1 MASAPWARVQQ
12 SGIGIG
18 VIGCGSIAYWV
29 HLRIAQQM
37 RGARLV
43 AAADPSPEARA
54 RAERLAR
61 IPVHEHT
68 EDLLARADVN
78 AVIVS
83 GPTHR
88 HADLVIAA
96 CNAGK
101 HVYVEKPLA
110 TSTADGA
117 RVVAAASAAG
127 VTVMV
132 GFNRRFHPL
141 FEQTRA
147 LMREGRVGRIR
158 AAQSTF
164 CELVQP
170 DAMPEWKRRR
180 ATGGGVLLDLGSHH
194 IDLMR
199 WFLGDEV
206 ARVTASIE
214 SDRSEHDSV
223 RLELTM
229 RGGAQVQSW
238 FSFRTATSDWLEF
251 AGESATLRADRHRA
265 GVSLRVPRR
274 FGYGMRSARV
284 APTPDVAEWW
294 MKRLARPSNEPSYR
308 RALAAFIGAL
318 RGESVA
324 VPTLDDGMRAL
335 EVVEA
340 AEESARIGTPVDVKT
355 ISVPQFHQK
364 LQAN

>member
-1 MASAPWARVQQ
+1 MAQQ
-12 SGIGIG
+12 ATRQRGTIGIG

-29 HLRIAQQM
+29 HLRIAGQV
-37 RGARLV
+37 RGARLI
-43 AAADPSPEARA
+43 AAADPSQEART

-68 EDLLARADVN
+68 EDLLARADVD

-83 GPTHR
+83 GPTHL

-117 RVVAAASAAG
+117 RVASAAARAD

-147 LMREGRVGRIR
+147 LIREGRIGRVR

-170 DAMPEWKRRR
+170 DAMPEWKRLRS
-180 ATGGGVLLDLGSHH
+180 TGGGVLLDLGSHH

-199 WFLGDEV
+199 WFLDEEV
-206 ARVTASIE
+206 ARVSAAIE
-214 SDRSEHDSV
+214 SDVSEHDSV

-229 RGGAQVQSW
+229 RGGAHVQSW
-238 FSFRTATSDWLEF
+238 FSCRSATSDWLEF

-284 APTPDVAEWW
+284 APTPEMAQWW
-294 MKRLARPSNEPSYR
+294 LKRLARPSNEPSYS
-308 RALAAFIGAL
+308 RALTAFIGAL
-318 RGESVA
+318 RGDA
-324 VPTLDDGMRAL
+324 VSLPSLDDGMRAL

-340 AEESARIGTPVDVKT
+340 AEESARSGCPVDVRT
-355 ISVPQFHQK
+355 
-364 LQAN
+364 A